1 MNLLSE
7 IKQKSDNLRR
17 RKLHQVPSKMM
28 KPQRGHPSF
37 MSPKDSTSQIEEI
50 LKRKVDSNV
59 VREFL
64 GTTQTNIGEE
74 QFSETMSQN
83 NKF

>member
-7 IKQKSDNLRR
+7 IKHKSDNLRR
-17 RKLHQVPSKMM
+17 KKLHQVPSKMM
-28 KPQRGHPSF
+28 KPQRGLPSF
-37 MSPKDSTSQIEEI
+37 MSPKDSTSHIEEI

-64 GTTQTNIGEE
+64 GTTQSNIGEE
-74 QFSETMSQN
+74 QFSETMS
-83 NKF
+83 

>member
-1 MNLLSE
+1 
-7 IKQKSDNLRR
+7 
-17 RKLHQVPSKMM
+17 
-28 KPQRGHPSF
+28 

-64 GTTQTNIGEE
+64 GTNHSNIGEE
-74 QFSETMSQN
+74 QFSDTMS
-83 NKF
+83 

>member
-1 MNLLSE
+1 
-7 IKQKSDNLRR
+7 
-17 RKLHQVPSKMM
+17 
-28 KPQRGHPSF
+28 
-37 MSPKDSTSQIEEI
+37 MSPQDSTSQIEEI

-64 GTTQTNIGEE
+64 GTTQSNFGEE
-74 QFSETMSQN
+74 HFSETMSQN